1 MVNKL
6 LNPNQSGFIRGDFCI
21 HQLISV
27 TREIYVSFDI
37 NPSLEVGSVFLDISK
52 AFDRVWHEGLF
63 HKIKCMGVKGDLL
76 ALIESFSFKRPERVI
91 LNGQESEWLTIKVGV
106 PQGSILGP
114 LFFLIYIKDI
124 SDNLES
130 NVEFFADDTSLFSV
144 VRDPVNTSQ
153 KLNNDL
159 DRVSLWANK

>member
-1 MVNKL
+1 MVG
-6 LNPNQSGFIRGDFCI
+6 PPSP
-21 HQLISV
+21 LILSV
-27 TREIYVSFDI
+27 PLPVST
-37 NPSLEVGSVFLDISK
+37 
-52 AFDRVWHEGLF
+52 A
-63 HKIKCMGVKGDLL
+63 GVL
-76 ALIESFSFKRPERVI
+76 

-130 NVEFFADDTSLFSV
+130 NVKFFADDTSLFSV